1 MECEFPTIN
10 EPNEEIETILKESKN
25 IAIIGLSPDSEK
37 DSYKVAKYLLERGYN
52 IFPIYPKEEFILG
65 QKVYRNLSEIKE
77 PIDIVDV
84 FRKPDALGAVVKE
97 VIAKGGIK
105 TVWFQLGLA
114 NNKAAQ
120 EAKDAG
126 LKVVQ
131 SRCLKIEVAK
141 MEAR

>member
-25 IAIIGLSPDSEK
+25 IAVIGLSPDSQK
-37 DSYKVAKYLLERGYN
+37 DSYKVAKYLQDRGYK

-65 QKVYRNLSEIKE
+65 EKVYRSLDEIKE

-114 NNKAAQ
+114 NNAAAQ

-131 SRCLKIEVAK
+131 NRCLKIELAK

>member
-25 IAIIGLSPDSEK
+25 IAVIGLSPDSQK
-37 DSYKVAKYLLERGYN
+37 DSYKVAKYLQDRGYK
-52 IFPIYPKEEFILG
+52 IFPIYPKDEFILG
-65 QKVYRNLSEIKE
+65 EKVYRSLDEIKE

-84 FRKPDALGAVVKE
+84 FRKPDALGAVVRE

-114 NNKAAQ
+114 NNAAAQ

-131 SRCLKIEVAK
+131 NRCLKIELAK
-141 MEAR
+141 TEAK